1 MDFTISLFKMKKKRI
16 KEENLMM
23 NQKKLKHKL
32 VNILKQRHFNE
43 IKKLEYKNLFRNW
56 NKRK

>member
-1 MDFTISLFKMKKKRI
+1 MDFTISLFKMEKKRK

-32 VNILKQRHFNE
+32 VNILKQQHFNE
-43 IKKLEYKNLFRNW
+43 TNKLEYKNLFRN
-56 NKRK
+56 